1 MPRPVLSV
9 VALIAALAA
18 ACGSSDT
25 KLKVTGVE
33 PDKGDVQGG
42 TFVRIRGNRFTA
54 DGARNAKIYF
64 GSRQGTVERF
74 ASDTEMIVVA
84 PGGKANE
91 TVDLMLTF
99 EPGGE
104 IKIPRGFTF
113 VDKSSAPPSVN
124 DLNTA
129 KPAK

>member
-1 MPRPVLSV
+1 MSRSVLSV
-9 VALIAALAA
+9 FALIVALAA

-33 PDKGDVQGG
+33 PDKGDAEGG

-64 GSRQGTVERF
+64 GSRQGTVNRF
-74 ASDTEMIVVA
+74 ASDSEMIVVA

-91 TVDLMLTF
+91 TVDLIVTF

-104 IKIPRGFTF
+104 IKIPKGFRARSTR
-113 VDKSSAPPSVN
+113 SARPERC
-124 DLNTA
+124 
-129 KPAK
+129 

>member
-1 MPRPVLSV
+1 MSRPVLSV
-9 VALIAALAA
+9 VALLAALAG

-74 ASDTEMIVVA
+74 ASDSEMIVVA

-104 IKIPRGFTF
+104 IKIPKGFTF
-113 VDKSSAPPSVN
+113 VDKSSAAPSVN

-129 KPAK
+129 KPTK

>member
-1 MPRPVLSV
+1 MSRSVLSV
-9 VALIAALAA
+9 FALIVALAA

-33 PDKGDVQGG
+33 PDKGDAEGG

-74 ASDTEMIVVA
+74 ASDSEMIVVA

-91 TVDLMLTF
+91 TVDLIVTF

-104 IKIPRGFTF
+104 IKIPKGFTF
-113 VDKSSAPPSVN
+113 VDKSTNVPSVN

-129 KPAK
+129 KTKP